1 MAEFYCYEGIRN
13 GATFKVAAATKSKL
27 DKPSDLNGKVV
38 TLTGNYEVGF
48 GSAGDRPL
56 GFVEM
61 TEYEANDP
69 SVLVCSVVFNQARE
83 DIPCAGS
90 ETAGDY
96 LACDG
101 EGGLALSG
109 TSTAAIVSNAVAW
122 GVDAT
127 AKTCTVYIH
136 G

>member
-1 MAEFYCYEGIRN
+1 MAEFYSYNGIRN
-13 GATFKVAAATKSKL
+13 GATFHVANATRTAL
-27 DKPSDLNGKVV
+27 TKPSDLNGKVV

-48 GSAGDRPL
+48 GSAGDMPL

-61 TEYEANDP
+61 TEYENNDP
-69 SVLVCSVVFNQARE
+69 TVLVCSVQFNQSRE
-83 DIPCAGS
+83 DIPCVGS
-90 ETAGDY
+90 ETAGAY

-101 EGGLALSG
+101 NGGLK
-109 TSTAAIVSNAVAW
+109 VSEDPTNAVAW